1 MDISIVIPTYNEEDN
16 VLPLYKEIKAAMD
29 GLKKEYEIIYVDDG
43 STDRTFS
50 NLEKL
55 NSKDRKVRIIKFRKN
70 FGQTA
75 AMDAGF
81 KAAKGKIIIAMD
93 ADLQND
99 PADIPALLKKMDEG
113 YDVVSGWRYKR
124 NDSISKKFISLIANA
139 LRKMLTGEKIHDS
152 GCSLKVYKK
161 ECFDNLNLYGEM
173 HRFIPALL
181 MWKGFKVGEV
191 KVNHRPRKHGKT
203 KYTISRVVKG
213 ALDML
218 VVLFWQRYSTRPIHL
233 FGGLGLLTG
242 LIGFLVAL
250 YLAIIRL
257 FYNVSIAN
265 RPLLLLSVL
274 LMVLGVQFIIFGIVA
289 DILIKT
295 YYKDSTNYGIE
306 FII

>member
-1 MDISIVIPTYNEEDN
+1 MDISIVIPTYNEEEN
-16 VLPLYKEIKAAMD
+16 VILLYKEIKAAMD

-43 STDRTFS
+43 SIDGTFS

-55 NSKDRKVRIIKFRKN
+55 NSKDHKVRIIKFRKN

-99 PADIPALLKKMDEG
+99 PADIPVLLRKMDEG
-113 YDVVSGWRYKR
+113 YDVVSGWRYRR
-124 NDSISKKFISLIANA
+124 NDPVSKKFISVIANA
-139 LRKMLTGEKIHDS
+139 MRKTLTGEKIHDS
-152 GCSLKVYKK
+152 GCSLKAYRK
-161 ECFDNLNLYGEM
+161 ECFDDLNLYGEM

-203 KYTISRVVKG
+203 KYTLSRVVKG

-218 VVLFWQRYSTRPIHL
+218 VVLFWQKYSTRPIHL
-233 FGGLGLLTG
+233 FGGLGLISGLLGFIIAVYLT
-242 LIGFLVAL
+242 IMK
-250 YLAIIRL
+250 I
-257 FYNVSIAN
+257 FYGMSLSN
-265 RPLLLLSVL
+265 RPLLILSVL
-274 LMVLGVQFIIFGIVA
+274 LMILGVQLVMFGFLA
-289 DILIKT
+289 DILIKV
-295 YYKDSTNYGIE
+295 YYKDSKNYSIE
-306 FII
+306 KVL